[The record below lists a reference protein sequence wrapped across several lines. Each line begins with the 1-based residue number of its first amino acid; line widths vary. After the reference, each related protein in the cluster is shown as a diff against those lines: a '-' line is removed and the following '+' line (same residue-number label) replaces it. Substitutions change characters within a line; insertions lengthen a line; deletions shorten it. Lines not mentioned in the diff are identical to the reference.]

1 MTLTDKDAQ
10 RRIWCM
16 FGDAE
21 QLYRRS
27 RLVYAGTGKGADG
40 KPAPV
45 YISHNG
51 EVWSHCRE
59 CTPEELAKHG
69 LTQPPKPWA
78 ERVTQWAIDRN
89 IIGGTTPKDQFGKL
103 VEEVKE
109 LRDAIEDGDLPEIV
123 DAIGDCSVVLVI
135 IAAQYGLAFE
145 QCQESAWHEIKDRK
159 GRIINGTF
167 HKEVSE

>member
-10 RRIWCM
+10 RRPWCM
-16 FGDAE
+16 FGDTE
-21 QLYRRS
+21 RLYRRDI
-27 RLVYAGTGKGADG
+27 LVYVGTGTGCDG

-45 YISHNG
+45 YISRSG
-51 EVWSHCRE
+51 GVWSHCRE
-59 CTPEELAKHG
+59 CTTEELAEHG

-78 ERVTQWAIDRN
+78 DRVRQWAIDRN

-109 LRDAIEDGDLPEIV
+109 LRDAIEDGDLPDIV
-123 DAIGDCSVVLVI
+123 DAIGDCSVVLAI
-135 IAAQYGLAFE
+135 IAAQYGLAVE
-145 QCQESAWHEIKDRK
+145 QCHEAAWHEIKDRK

-167 HKEVSE
+167 VKEVSG

>member
-21 QLYRRS
+21 QLYRRA
-27 RLVYAGTGKGADG
+27 RLVYAGTGNGADG
-40 KPAPV
+40 NPEPV

-51 EVWSHCRE
+51 GVWSHCRE
-59 CTPEELAKHG
+59 CTPEELAEHG
-69 LTQPPKPWA
+69 LTQTPKPWA
-78 ERVTQWAIDRN
+78 ERVTQWAKDRN

-109 LRDAIEDGDLPEIV
+109 LRDAIEEYDLPDIV
-123 DAIGDCSVVLVI
+123 DAIGDCSVVLAI
-135 IAAQYGLAFE
+135 IAAQCGLTFE
-145 QCQESAWHEIKDRK
+145 QCQEAAWKEIKDRK
-159 GRIINGTF
+159 GRIENGVF
-167 HKEVSE
+167 VKEVSK